1 MFQPQ
6 VAETTEKVSAEQL
19 RKELSGHLK
28 LLDNVKPISSAK
40 IKAG

>member
-6 VAETTEKVSAEQL
+6 GAETVEKVSAEQL

-28 LLDNVKPISSAK
+28 LLENVKPLRAK
-40 IKAG
+40 AV